1 MKKLN
6 MLILASV
13 ILPSLLLTACTN
25 NHTQQTANSKTSA
38 SIAKKTAKEVAST
51 KSSKTTSSTATSADN
66 DSTSQSSA
74 AAQSENTDSDD
85 QLQLVKTYLLGKSFT
100 IFPTQYDGEDIGK
113 AMDEQKAPQSTVHD
127 GGTYLYF
134 EEASRVHETGSMM
147 SDNAWFEDY
156 TITDNAVQIGSK
168 VTIPYVIS
176 NGIVNFQ
183 DWTTSLNG
191 HTLTW
196 RLNLDNS
203 AKGIIT
209 SKANQDWH
217 PSN

>member
-1 MKKLN
+1 MKKIN
-6 MLILASV
+6 MLILGSV
-13 ILPSLLLTACTN
+13 ILPSLLLTACT

-51 KSSKTTSSTATSADN
+51 KPSTAAASSTSNTDT
-66 DSTSQSSA
+66 DSTSQSSTVQA
-74 AAQSENTDSDD
+74 ESTDSDD
-85 QLQLVKTYLLGKSFT
+85 HLQLVQDYLLGKSFT
-100 IFPTQYDGEDIGK
+100 IFPTQYDGEDVGK

-147 SDNAWFEDY
+147 SDNAWYENY
-156 TITDNAVQIGSK
+156 TITDDAVQIGSK
-168 VTIPYVIS
+168 VTIPYVI
-176 NGIVNFQ
+176 NDNTVNFQ
-183 DWTTSLNG
+183 DWTTTTDDG

-196 RLNLDNS
+196 RLNLDDS